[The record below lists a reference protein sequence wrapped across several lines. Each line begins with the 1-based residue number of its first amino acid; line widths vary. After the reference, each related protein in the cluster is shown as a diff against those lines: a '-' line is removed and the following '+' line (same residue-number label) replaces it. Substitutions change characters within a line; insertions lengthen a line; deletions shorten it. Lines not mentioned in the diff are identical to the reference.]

1 MTDSISDRYDAVAA
15 EYDATVG
22 EFANLAG
29 VELLAL
35 LGTGPGR
42 CLDLGCGT
50 GINLERLTSAG
61 WTVIGVDVSAGQ
73 LRVAT
78 ALAVPGVELVLA
90 DAAHLPFDDRSFD
103 AVACSL
109 LHTDLEDRAAVWS
122 EAARVIRPG
131 GKLAYVGTHP
141 CFVAP
146 FARNV
151 AGRPPELHPG
161 YRAIGWTTEGPG
173 IGDGIR
179 RRVGVRHVPLADF
192 LNEFLEAGFRITR
205 VSESGGDDFPLR
217 IGVLALR

>member
-1 MTDSISDRYDAVAA
+1 VTDSTSDRYDAVAA

-22 EFANLAG
+22 DFANSAG
-29 VELLAL
+29 EELVAL
-35 LGTGPGR
+35 LGSGSGR
-42 CLDLGCGT
+42 CLDLACGT
-50 GINLERLTSAG
+50 GINLQRLTSAG
-61 WTVIGVDVSAGQ
+61 WAVVGTDISAGQ
-73 LRVAT
+73 LRLA
-78 ALAVPGVELVLA
+78 AARAVPGVGLVLA

-179 RRVGVRHVPLADF
+179 RRVGVRHVPLAVF
-192 LNEFLEAGFRITR
+192 LNEFLDAGFRITR